1 MVSNWAMIQDSVVV
15 NVCIWDGDTNTW
27 QPPSEYLMEPIPDPN
42 PDNIGIGWG
51 WDGANFVAPP
61 EPEPV
66 SVPNP
71 ALGNPGSPPDVIQ

>member
-27 QPPSEYLMEPIPDPN
+27 QPPEGYLMVVIPEGSGV
-42 PDNIGIGWG
+42 GIGWG
-51 WDGANFVAPP
+51 WDGTNFIAPP

-66 SVPNP
+66 PNP
-71 ALGNPGSPPDVIQ
+71 ALDQPGSPPDVIQ